1 MNPWL
6 AGGTLLALLHAGLPW
21 LFHQRLGLAVASRVR
36 AGRGDLALTFDDGPD
51 PKTTPAVLE
60 ALAEHGVRATFFL
73 LHERARKHPD
83 LVRALV
89 ASGHE
94 VALHGGIHRH
104 AWLKNPLR
112 LYGELAEAKQA
123 LEGLAGTPVR
133 HYRPPHGGWTWP
145 LLLATRRLG
154 LVPVQWEVEAG
165 DWVPG
170 ASPKAVAAKVLA
182 RVRPGSIV
190 VMHDAGRGGEVAAN
204 ALPRLLP
211 ALLSAGYRPAP
222 LAELHPVVAGLG
234 ELGPKLLAP
243 VEAVFARV
251 YRVEPAFY
259 GAHSVFRLAPA
270 PLPVDLPGL
279 PRGTPGAEIHMDSER
294 MRRAGEA
301 GSLAAFRAARASMAD
316 LARAAVE
323 NPRFAGVKVFFGT
336 SLFWEVLAPLG
347 FESAPLPPGYARR
360 VGLWMYLLHRAYG
373 GRPLK
378 RVEARLVYLT
388 RDALLRRYREP
399 RADEGDA
406 HRHPEDLGEG

>member
-1 MNPWL
+1 
-6 AGGTLLALLHAGLPW
+6 
-21 LFHQRLGLAVASRVR
+21 VASRVR
-36 AGRGDLALTFDDGPD
+36 AGHGELALTFDDGPD

-60 ALAEHGVRATFFL
+60 ALAAHGVRASFFL
-73 LHERARKHPD
+73 LHRRARRHPE

-89 ASGHE
+89 QAGHE
-94 VALHGGIHRH
+94 IALHGGIHRH
-104 AWLKNPLR
+104 AWLKNPLA
-112 LYGELAEAKQA
+112 LYGELKGAKEA
-123 LEGLAGTPVR
+123 LEDLAGAPVR

-145 LLLATRRLG
+145 LLFATRRLG

-170 ASPKAVAAKVLA
+170 ATPEAVAAKVLA

-190 VMHDAGRGGEVAAN
+190 VMHDAGPGGKVAGK
-204 ALPRLLP
+204 ALFHLLP
-211 ALLSAGYRPAP
+211 GLLDAGYRPAP
-222 LAELHPVVAGLG
+222 LAELSPVVAGLG

-243 VEAVFARV
+243 VEAAFARL

-279 PRGTPGAEIHMDSER
+279 SRGTPGAEIHMDSER
-294 MRRAGEA
+294 MRRVGEA

-323 NPRFAGVKVFFGT
+323 NPRFAEAKVFFGT

-378 RVEARLVYLT
+378 RIEARLVYLT
-388 RDALLRRYREP
+388 REALLRRY
-399 RADEGDA
+399 G
-406 HRHPEDLGEG
+406 